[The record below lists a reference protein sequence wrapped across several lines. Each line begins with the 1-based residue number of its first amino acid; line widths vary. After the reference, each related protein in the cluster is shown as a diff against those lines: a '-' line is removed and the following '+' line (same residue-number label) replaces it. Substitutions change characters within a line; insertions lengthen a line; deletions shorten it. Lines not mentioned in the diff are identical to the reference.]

1 MDEVERL
8 AEMERQRY
16 NPLNYADNVPLDSP
30 RGNWKGGEIINISTH
45 FSQPFLLFSHLYVSF
60 LLSFSLLL
68 SRARIKWNI
77 HLFGIILNFCYP
89 LFFLQLCCQ
98 EKERINEQNLHHEH
112 GRVRMCNYFMVV
124 VYLFKAR

>member
-30 RGNWKGGEIINISTH
+30 RGNWKGGEIINILTH

-60 LLSFSLLL
+60 PLSLSLSFSLA
-68 SRARIKWNI
+68 RASSGTYI
-77 HLFGIILNFCYP
+77 
-89 LFFLQLCCQ
+89 
-98 EKERINEQNLHHEH
+98 
-112 GRVRMCNYFMVV
+112 
-124 VYLFKAR
+124 YLA

>member
-30 RGNWKGGEIINISTH
+30 RGNWKGGGGEIIIIYRH
-45 FSQPFLLFSHLYVSF
+45 VSQPFLLFSHLYVSF
-60 LLSFSLLL
+60 PLLL
-68 SRARIKWNI
+68 SSRAHQVEHTFIWHNLKF
-77 HLFGIILNFCYP
+77 LLSAV
-89 LFFLQLCCQ
+89 FFLQLCCQ

-112 GRVRMCNYFMVV
+112 SRVRMCNYFMVV